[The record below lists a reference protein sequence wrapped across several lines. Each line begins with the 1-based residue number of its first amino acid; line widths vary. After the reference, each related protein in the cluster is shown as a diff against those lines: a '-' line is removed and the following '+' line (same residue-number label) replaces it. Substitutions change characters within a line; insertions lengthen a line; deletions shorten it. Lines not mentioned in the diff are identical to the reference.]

1 MENETGVGSIPITF
15 RFAADHVLIHGP
27 IELLEY
33 LLVFYYVILE
43 TKPQGFFY
51 NPTWKMKLVS
61 VRIDPE
67 RIGWPRYGADTIPL
81 SR

>member
-43 TKPQGFFY
+43 TKPQFHYDIILILSDKSAWFKVF
-51 NPTWKMKLVS
+51 TKKMFWFL
-61 VRIDPE
+61 
-67 RIGWPRYGADTIPL
+67 
-81 SR
+81 